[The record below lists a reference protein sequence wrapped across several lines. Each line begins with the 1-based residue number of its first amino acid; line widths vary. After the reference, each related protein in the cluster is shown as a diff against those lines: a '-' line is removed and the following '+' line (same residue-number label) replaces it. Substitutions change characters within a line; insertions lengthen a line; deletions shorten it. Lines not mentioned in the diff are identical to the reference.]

1 MPTDRVVRRLLQLYA
16 GLALYG
22 FSMALMVR
30 GDLGNMP
37 WDVLHQGLSE
47 QLGLSFGTVTI
58 LVGALVLLAWIPLRE
73 RPGLGTAS
81 NIVVI
86 GIAVDASLAVVPEL
100 EATAARTFMALA
112 GVLLNAVATAAYI
125 GVRLGPGPRDGL
137 MTALV
142 RVTGRS
148 IRLVRT
154 AIEVAVV
161 VVGFLLGGTLGV
173 VTIVYAL
180 CIGPIAHLLLPRL
193 SIHPPGVTVGSR
205 SSPGED
211 PAELDEL
218 AVEARVHRVEIE
230 PEYWDRSLER
240 ALGCAHVVE
249 PGPGCSG
256 GDRPWAHS
264 RDDRPVA

>member
-1 MPTDRVVRRLLQLYA
+1 MTRFLPIDRVARRLGQLYA

-30 GDLGNMP
+30 SDLGNMP
-37 WDVLHQGLSE
+37 WDVLHQGISE
-47 QLGLSFGTVTI
+47 QLGLSFGAVTI

-73 RPGLGTAS
+73 RPGLGTLS
-81 NIVVI
+81 NIFVI
-86 GIAVDASLAVVPEL
+86 GIAVDASLALVPEF

-112 GVLLNAVATAAYI
+112 GVLLNGFATAAYI
-125 GVRLGPGPRDGL
+125 GVHLGPGPRDGL

-161 VVGFLLGGTLGV
+161 AAGFMLGGTLGV

-180 CIGPIAHLLLPRL
+180 CIGPLAHLLLPRL
-193 SIHPPGVTVGSR
+193 S
-205 SSPGED
+205 
-211 PAELDEL
+211 
-218 AVEARVHRVEIE
+218 
-230 PEYWDRSLER
+230 
-240 ALGCAHVVE
+240 VE
-249 PGPGCSG
+249 PRGKALVTATTKTPEMDGFAEE
-256 GDRPWAHS
+256 RVNAH
-264 RDDRPVA
+264 R